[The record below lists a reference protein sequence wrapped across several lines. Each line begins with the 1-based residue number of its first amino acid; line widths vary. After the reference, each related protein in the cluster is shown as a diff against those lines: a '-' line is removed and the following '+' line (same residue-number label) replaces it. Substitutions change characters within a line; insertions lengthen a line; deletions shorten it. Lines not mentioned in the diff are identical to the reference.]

1 MTVLRT
7 VSLLAAAVSTG
18 LMAGLF
24 AAFAYAVLPGLVRAD
39 DRTLVLA
46 MQRIN
51 ESIINGWFLLCF
63 LGALVCAGLAAAL
76 HLGAAH
82 RSVLPWILAA
92 LLLYLVVLV
101 VTGTVNVPLNNQL
114 AAAGD
119 PDRVADLA
127 AVRDRFTATWVRWNL
142 VRAVASTAAFTLLGW
157 ALVAHGRLTG

>member
-7 VSLLAAAVSTG
+7 LTLLAATVSTG

-24 AAFAYAVLPGLVRAD
+24 AAFAYAVMPGLARAD

-51 ESIINGWFLLCF
+51 ESIVNGWFLVSF
-63 LGALVCAGLAAAL
+63 LGALVCTALAAAL
-76 HLGAAH
+76 HLGGAH
-82 RSVLPWILAA
+82 RALLPWILAA

-101 VTGTVNVPLNNQL
+101 VTGRVNVPLNDEL
-114 AAAGD
+114 LAAGD
-119 PDRVADLA
+119 PDRVPDLA

-142 VRAVASTAAFTLLGW
+142 VRAVASTASFVLLSW
-157 ALVAHGRLTG
+157 ALVGHGRLTG